1 MFIPEQKDNRWHLH
15 GVVAY
20 PQDRREELRQAL
32 KGIAGKSG
40 SPYIDGK
47 AAHLQDIDEMKSYG
61 GQSGLDGWAL
71 YFGKGLSQSSR
82 VLTKSPV
89 MSSQPLKALVR
100 GV

>member
-1 MFIPEQKDNRWHLH
+1 
-15 GVVAY
+15 
-20 PQDRREELRQAL
+20 
-32 KGIAGKSG
+32 
-40 SPYIDGK
+40 
-47 AAHLQDIDEMKSYG
+47 MKSYG